1 MNGASRAEAGR
12 ARRSGRMRL
21 QGVAKRMS
29 TETKVA
35 AVRAR
40 GEKVVAVV
48 WLRWWGSSKRIR
60 QEPEASER

>member
-1 MNGASRAEAGR
+1 
-12 ARRSGRMRL
+12 MRL